1 MLHLRFL
8 DLEYFEIEKLSLVPL
23 DVKRFELE

>member
-8 DLEYFEIEKLSLVPL
+8 DLEYFEIKKMLLISL
-23 DVKRFELE
+23 DVKKL